1 MVLNM
6 SEIAQ
11 KLFVDNID
19 TLYVEL
25 HATEQSKMNQGWSF
39 HDVYKFR
46 KNIIQTY
53 YVVPSPNTKIKTK
66 KYNCYENNDM
76 DQKQCLDD
84 LYMNQLN
91 CTFPW
96 IDSKE
101 KSLQQCGSQHYIQDF
116 IDLIANVAK
125 GKILYFLE
133 PFKTIKTLYLIFIS
147 SQLM

>member
-1 MVLNM
+1 MFLNM

-25 HATEQSKMNQGWSF
+25 HATEQSKMNQGWSY

-53 YVVPSPNTKIKTK
+53 YVAPSPNTKIKTK
-66 KYNCYENNDM
+66 KYNCYESINM
-76 DQKQCLDD
+76 KQTKCLDD
-84 LYMNQLN
+84 FYMNKLN

-96 IDSKE
+96 IMSTDRSRTK
-101 KSLQQCGSQHYIQDF
+101 CHSQHYIQDLV
-116 IDLIANVAK
+116 DLIDDVVK
-125 GKILYFLE
+125 GK
-133 PFKTIKTLYLIFIS
+133 
-147 SQLM
+147 

>member
-101 KSLQQCGSQHYIQDF
+101 ESLQQCGSQHYIQDF

>member
-1 MVLNM
+1 M

-25 HATEQSKMNQGWSF
+25 HATEQSKMNQGWSY

-46 KNIIQTY
+46 KNIFQTY

-101 KSLQQCGSQHYIQDF
+101 ESLQQCGSQHYIQDL

-125 GKILYFLE
+125 GEILYFLE
-133 PFKTIKTLYLIFIS
+133 PF
-147 SQLM
+147 

>member
-1 MVLNM
+1 MFLNM

-25 HATEQSKMNQGWSF
+25 HATEQSKMNQGWSY

-46 KNIIQTY
+46 KNIFQTY
-53 YVVPSPNTKIKTK
+53 YVVPPPTTKIKTK

-101 KSLQQCGSQHYIQDF
+101 ESLQQCGSQHYIQDL

-125 GKILYFLE
+125 GEILYFLE
-133 PFKTIKTLYLIFIS
+133 PF
-147 SQLM
+147 

>member
-1 MVLNM
+1 MFLNM

-25 HATEQSKMNQGWSF
+25 HATEQSKMNQGWSY

-46 KNIIQTY
+46 KNIFQTY

-101 KSLQQCGSQHYIQDF
+101 ESLQQCGSQHYIQDL

-125 GKILYFLE
+125 GEILYFLE
-133 PFKTIKTLYLIFIS
+133 PF
-147 SQLM
+147 